1 MEYWNS
7 VLLAGAALLL
17 ISIVASDISSRMGAP
32 LLLVFLALGM
42 LAGEDGPGKI
52 HFDDFEAA
60 YVVGT
65 LALAV
70 IIFDGGLRTR
80 RETFRVALAPAVVL
94 ATAGVVI
101 TAGLLGAFAAWL
113 LGLGWLEGLLLA
125 SIVGSTDAAAVFALL
140 RTQGAALNQRVAAT
154 LEIESGSN
162 DPMAVFLTVAL
173 LGLIAA
179 GQSKLELSLLWL
191 FAQQFALGALLG
203 LAGGRALAWLINRLT
218 LISGLYPLLAA
229 AGGVLIY
236 ALAAQL
242 GGSGFLAI
250 YLAGVVLGNSKLQ
263 AAQTIFR
270 VHDGLAWLAQI
281 VMFLLLGLLV
291 TPSQL
296 VLVAGPALAVAAFL
310 MLVARPAAVA
320 LCLLP
325 FGFRWREQVYIGWVG
340 LRGAVPI
347 VLALFPM
354 MYGVEN
360 AHAYFNVAFF
370 VVLVSLLAQGW
381 TIAPAARR
389 LRLEVPPPPEPL
401 QRVALDVPG
410 HYGQELICY
419 PVGPASLAAGRE
431 VASLRLPSG
440 LQFAALV
447 RDDRPQP
454 LSAGLRFQPG
464 DYAWF
469 VGDARPAADIG
480 RLFHAAQGRAH
491 LDEQHYFGE
500 FELSGEAHLDEV
512 AEAYGIAVPDSV
524 VGRSLAEH
532 FARSFHGR
540 PSVGDTL
547 PFGAATLVVRRVEG
561 ARVTRVGLRL
571 PLGPEG

>member
-1 MEYWNS
+1 
-7 VLLAGAALLL
+7 
-17 ISIVASDISSRMGAP
+17 
-32 LLLVFLALGM
+32 
-42 LAGEDGPGKI
+42 
-52 HFDDFEAA
+52 
-60 YVVGT
+60 
-65 LALAV
+65 
-70 IIFDGGLRTR
+70 
-80 RETFRVALAPAVVL
+80 
-94 ATAGVVI
+94 
-101 TAGLLGAFAAWL
+101 
-113 LGLGWLEGLLLA
+113 
-125 SIVGSTDAAAVFALL
+125 
-140 RTQGAALNQRVAAT
+140 
-154 LEIESGSN
+154 
-162 DPMAVFLTVAL
+162 VFLTVAL
-173 LGLIAA
+173 LGLVAA
-179 GQSKLELSLLWL
+179 GRRELELSLVWL
-191 FAQQFALGALLG
+191 FAQQFAIGALLG
-203 LAGGRALAWLINRLT
+203 IVGGRALAWLINRLT

-281 VMFLLLGLLV
+281 VMFLLLGLLA

-296 VLVAGPALAVAAFL
+296 VMVAGPALAVAAFL

-325 FGFRWREQVYIGWVG
+325 FRFPWREQLYIGWVG

-389 LRLEVPPPPEPL
+389 LRLEVPPVPEPL

-410 HYGQELICY
+410 HYGQELACY
-419 PVGPASLAAGRE
+419 HVAPGSLAAGRE
-431 VASLRLPSG
+431 VASLRLPAG
-440 LQFAALV
+440 LQLAALV
-447 RDDRPQP
+447 REDRPQP
-454 LSAGLRFQPG
+454 LEAALRFQAG

-469 VGDARPAADIG
+469 VGEASAAADIG
-480 RLFHAAQGRAH
+480 RLFHLPQARAH

-500 FELSGEAHLDEV
+500 FELSGEARVDEV
-512 AEAYGIAVPDSV
+512 AEAYGIAVPPSAG
-524 VGRSLAEH
+524 GRTLAEH
-532 FARSFHGR
+532 FARAFHGR

-547 PFGAATLVVRRVEG
+547 PFGAAMLVVRSVES
-561 ARVTRVGLRL
+561 ARVARIGLRL
-571 PLGPEG
+571 PPRPEG